1 MIHFP
6 IVLAYNK
13 KNVLYHGNLKLV
25 PIFQQKKVVFYG
37 IIHYAQIHTY
47 DARVERTPLMSD
59 TEAKILELIQG
70 LTLTQQMDALNHAL
84 EMLAATQETP
94 PAPVETSD

>member
-1 MIHFP
+1 
-6 IVLAYNK
+6 
-13 KNVLYHGNLKLV
+13 
-25 PIFQQKKVVFYG
+25 
-37 IIHYAQIHTY
+37 
-47 DARVERTPLMSD
+47 MSD

-84 EMLAATQETP
+84 AMLAAKQEKP